1 MRKNDVNYDPQ
12 QIYQKK
18 IFLKLM
24 SEFKNNF
31 RILYSLSNKSVIA
44 KMKPLMDNKI
54 ITLFQVGVH
63 CLH

>member
-1 MRKNDVNYDPQ
+1 
-12 QIYQKK
+12 
-18 IFLKLM
+18 M